1 MEASIISALI
11 AGVVSLVGVRVALYS
26 SKHQLQTRLS
36 ELELKREELENV
48 SRKLAA
54 EADALRQNLLR
65 DILAKRMLAYAEL
78 WKVFITYERN
88 WLLEQKD
95 FDLKWANSFLR
106 ELNECNAEHG
116 VFFSERVYVP
126 FFEYRRRLLNL
137 VARLQGGSSVG
148 PTEIDSLIEI
158 SSRGLPGE
166 MAALGTALKD
176 DLGSYM
182 KIAIQTS

>member
-1 MEASIISALI
+1 MEAPVISALI
-11 AGVVSLVGVRVALYS
+11 AGAVSLVGVGVAVYS
-26 SKHQLQTRLS
+26 ARHQLLTRMS
-36 ELELKREELENV
+36 ELELKREELENL

-54 EADALRQNLLR
+54 EAEALRQNLLR
-65 DILAKRMLAYAEL
+65 DILTKRMLAYAAL

-106 ELNECNAEHG
+106 DLNACNAEHG
-116 VFFSERVYVP
+116 VFFSQRVYVP
-126 FFEYRRRLLNL
+126 FFEYRKRLLNL
-137 VARLQGGSSVG
+137 VAHLKGGSSVG

-158 SSRGLPGE
+158 STRGLPGE

-182 KIAIQTS
+182 KIAIQAS